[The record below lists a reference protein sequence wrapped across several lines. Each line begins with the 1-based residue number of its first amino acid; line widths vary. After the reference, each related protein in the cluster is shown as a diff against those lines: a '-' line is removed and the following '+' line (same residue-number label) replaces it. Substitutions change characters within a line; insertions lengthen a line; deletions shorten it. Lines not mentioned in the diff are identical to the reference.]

1 MKRQILYDKYMKDK
15 EFERIMAQEDMIME
29 VTEAF
34 CKILV
39 EKKIKRSALAE
50 MMGKTKGYISQ
61 ILNGGR
67 NITLRTLS
75 DIAYSLGYQVNIIFE
90 KRIKKKEQNLFVLP
104 WGVHSKKKLSGDRVS
119 LADDYIDFQNKIS
132 RLAS

>member
-1 MKRQILYDKYMKDK
+1 MTSESVYEKYMKDK
-15 EFERIMAQEDMIME
+15 EFERLIAQEEIIMD

-34 CKILV
+34 CKIL
-39 EKKIKRSALAE
+39 EDKKMKRNSLAE
-50 MMGKTKGYISQ
+50 MMGKTKGYVSQ

-75 DIAYSLGYQVNIIFE
+75 DIAYCLGYQVNISFK
-90 KRIKKKEQNLFVLP
+90 KRIKEKEKNSFIIL
-104 WGVHSKKKLSGDRVS
+104 WEKASKKKPPQEMVCFT
-119 LADDYIDFQNKIS
+119 DDYINFENKIS

>member
-1 MKRQILYDKYMKDK
+1 MD
-15 EFERIMAQEDMIME
+15 

-34 CKILV
+34 CRILK
-39 EKKIKRSALAE
+39 EKKIKRSGLAE
-50 MMGKTKGYISQ
+50 KMGKTKGYISQ

-75 DIAYSLGYQVNIIFE
+75 DIAYYLGYQVNIVFE
-90 KRIKKKEQNLFVLP
+90 KRIKKKEQDSIVLS
-104 WGVHSKKKLSGDRVS
+104 WGESSKERLSQEKVHF
-119 LADDYIDFQNKIS
+119 ADDYIKFENKLS